1 MTTRTIEITERLH
14 RYMVETSVREPEILK
29 RLRDETATLGDPA
42 GMQISPE
49 QGQFMALLVELIG
62 ARRLLEVGTFT
73 GYSALACALSMPPE
87 GEIVCCDISEEYT
100 AMALA
105 FWGEA
110 GVSDMIEL
118 RLGRAGETLNLLL
131 KEGQT
136 DSFDFVFI
144 DADKS
149 NYDSYYECALRLVRP
164 GGLILFDNVLWGGKV
179 ADPAERDADTEALRR
194 LNDKLLRDGRVSIS
208 LVPIGD
214 GMTLAR
220 RRA

>member
-1 MTTRTIEITERLH
+1 MTTRTLQMTDRLA
-14 RYMVETSVREPEILK
+14 RYMVETSVREPEILR
-29 RLRDETATLGDPA
+29 RLRDETARLGDPA
-42 GMQISPE
+42 SMQISPE
-49 QGQFMALLVELIG
+49 QGQFMALLVELTG

-118 RLGRAGETLNLLL
+118 RLGPAGETLNVLL

-136 DSFDFVFI
+136 DSFDFAFI
-144 DADKS
+144 DADKA